1 MKLLHPFNQAEDVTV
16 ANDGVCCRLAYK
28 WLAGL
33 AKPGAVKHPGAVTSL
48 SFNQAKT
55 VDKQAG
61 YLKATEPFEKGAFND
76 ARRNISR
83 ISEQFLNTW
92 GAKHGLQFA
101 AVRNSTSCLAYFSK
115 NPERSTII
123 GIFGKT
129 PDQKIWAHATAFY
142 SGPAGRRFFDANK
155 GEFEVQNSGAALGD
169 ELDQFHRYLA
179 RTRETMEQFD
189 FFVVM

>member
-1 MKLLHPFNQAEDVTV
+1 MV
-16 ANDGVCCRLAYK
+16 
-28 WLAGL
+28 AGL